1 MEENKVLKATHI
13 TDILDYVGA
22 ILGWRP
28 RNSIALVLMGGN
40 NLGPVLRIDATN
52 APLDVIAE
60 AMLSNS
66 SEAVA
71 DGALLIGF
79 DTGHTANDDLAA
91 ELERRGLPVHEVVT
105 VTGDQYAITDGEAE
119 EWHPGESV
127 IGLWG
132 AMQQTEQGGLPARPV
147 PAGLDATDTLGERL
161 RLLHGDREA
170 MVSKVR
176 ALWAARL
183 DGEAL
188 TEEQEVTVRAALT
201 LPEPRDRMQ
210 ADTYGA
216 DGTRE
221 AMEAVITGDMDHVDW
236 TRVEAGQ
243 DALRDLIT
251 RSSNDEAAH
260 MLAMLAH
267 TYWMQGRGTSAGET
281 AQAAYETDPNN
292 RLALLMIRLTD
303 GPLIP
308 SVAKDPARAWSATK
322 GS

>member
-1 MEENKVLKATHI
+1 MEKKTLKATHI
-13 TDILDYVGA
+13 TDVLDYVGA

-28 RNSIALVLMGGN
+28 RHSIALVLMGGN
-40 NLGPVLRIDATN
+40 NLGPVMRIDATDT
-52 APLDVIAE
+52 PLDVTAE
-60 AMLSNS
+60 VMLSNS

-105 VTGDQYAITDGEAE
+105 VTGDRYAITDGEAG

-132 AMQQTEQGGLPARPV
+132 AMRQTRQDGLPVLPV
-147 PAGLDATDTLGERL
+147 PAGPDATDTLGERL
-161 RLLHGDREA
+161 RLLTGDREA
-170 MVSKVR
+170 MLGKVR

-183 DGEAL
+183 DGETL
-188 TEEQEVTVRAALT
+188 TEGQEATVRAALT
-201 LPEPRDRMQ
+201 LPEPRDRML

-216 DGTRE
+216 DHTRE
-221 AMEAVITGDMDHVDW
+221 AMEAVFTGDMAHVDW

-243 DALRDLIT
+243 DALRDLVT
-251 RSSNDEAAH
+251 RSRNDEAAN

-267 TYWMQGRGTSAGET
+267 TYWIQGRGTPAAKT
-281 AQAAYETDPNN
+281 AEAAYETDKDN
-292 RLALLMIRLTD
+292 RMALLMTRLTE
-303 GPLIP
+303 GPFIP

-322 GS
+322 GG